1 MPGPGHPGL
10 EARHTRLSNR
20 LAVEEIQIE
29 QLTASDRQQRR
40 HSEKQRSALM
50 GSIRRF
56 GFVRPILV
64 DDHGVVLDGHA
75 LVEAARRLGMTTISA
90 IRVGGLTPLERRALM
105 MALNR
110 IGENAKWDADVLKE
124 DFQAILAD
132 PTIDIDVEITG
143 FDTIF
148 VDSLLFETDL
158 GDEEPVPEP
167 EPGPPVTRAG
177 DHWMCGDHRILCGD
191 ARDPATLAQLVP
203 DADARLIIGD
213 TPYNVRIAGNVS
225 GLGKVK
231 HGEFVMASG
240 EMSGAE
246 FVQFQKAVFQVC
258 SDVSVAGSL
267 HFYFIDWRHI
277 SEQMEAGEAVFGP
290 MKNLIVWAK
299 DNGGMGAFYRSR
311 HELLTVWKKGDAPH
325 VNNFGL
331 GETGRYRTNVWEY
344 PGANTLKK
352 GRGEEL
358 SWHPTVKPLP
368 MIMDAILDVS
378 HRGDIVLDPFGGSGT
393 TLIAAERTG
402 RRGRLVEIDPKYV
415 DVTLRRWDA
424 AHGAQPVLSATGQT
438 FAEVATE
445 RAAEAIAGDVDAID
459 WSALS

>member
-1 MPGPGHPGL
+1 MFASTG
-10 EARHTRLSNR
+10 AKAVRASNR
-20 LAVEEIQIE
+20 LVVQDLPIDQIK
-29 QLTASDRQQRR
+29 ASGRQQRI
-40 HSEKQRSALM
+40 HSEKQLSSLM
-50 GSIRRF
+50 GSMRRF
-56 GFVRPILV
+56 GVVRPILI
-64 DDHGVVLDGHA
+64 DDDDVVLDGHA
-75 LVEAARRLGMTTISA
+75 VLEAARRSGMTTIPA
-90 IRVGGLTPLERRALM
+90 IRVGGLSPVERRALM

-110 IGENAKWDADVLKE
+110 IGESAKWDTDVLRE

-132 PTIDIDVEITG
+132 PTIDLDIEVTG

-148 VDSLLFETDL
+148 VDSLLFETDPQE
-158 GDEEPVPEP
+158 DDPVPEP
-167 EPGPPVTRAG
+167 EPGPSVSRAG
-177 DHWMCGDHRILCGD
+177 DLWICGEHRIVCGD
-191 ARDPATLAQLVP
+191 ARDPAVLAHLVP
-203 DADARLIIGD
+203 EGDARLIIGD

-231 HGEFVMASG
+231 HGEFAMASG
-240 EMSGAE
+240 EMSRAE
-246 FVQFQKAVFQVC
+246 FVQFQKAVFQAC
-258 SDVSVAGSL
+258 ADVSVAGSL

-277 SEQMEAGEAVFGP
+277 PEQMEAGEAVFGP

-311 HELLTVWKKGDAPH
+311 HELITIWKKGDEPH

-331 GETGRYRTNVWEY
+331 GDTGRYRTNVWEY
-344 PGANTLKK
+344 AGANTLKK
-352 GRGEEL
+352 GRDEEL

-368 MIMDAILDVS
+368 MIMDAILDVT

-415 DVTLRRWDA
+415 DVTLRRWEA
-424 AHGAQPVLSATGQT
+424 TYGSQPVLSGTGQT
-438 FAEVATE
+438 FAEVAEE
-445 RAAEAIAGDVDAID
+445 RAVEAVADDFDAVD

>member
-1 MPGPGHPGL
+1 MTSSNSVL
-10 EARHTRLSNR
+10 EARHVRASNR
-20 LAVEEIQIE
+20 LVVEERPIE
-29 QLTASDRQQRR
+29 QLKASDRQQRI
-40 HSEKQRSALM
+40 HSEKQLSSLM
-50 GSIRRF
+50 GSMRRF
-56 GFVRPILV
+56 GVVRPILI
-64 DDHGVVLDGHA
+64 DDDDVVLDGHA
-75 LVEAARRLGMTTISA
+75 VVEAAKRSGMTTLPA
-90 IRVGGLTPLERRALM
+90 IRASGLSPLERRALM

-110 IGENAKWDADVLKE
+110 IGESAKWDAGVLRE
-124 DFQAILAD
+124 DLQAILAD
-132 PTIDIDVEITG
+132 PTIDLDIEVTG

-148 VDSLLFETDL
+148 VDGLLFEP
-158 GDEEPVPEP
+158 EPGEGELVPEP
-167 EPGPPVTRAG
+167 EPGPPISRVG
-177 DHWMCGDHRILCGD
+177 DQWICGDHRILCAD
-191 ARDPATLAQLVP
+191 ARDPAMLARLVP
-203 DADARLIIGD
+203 ESDVRLTIGD

-231 HGEFVMASG
+231 HGEFAMASG
-240 EMSGAE
+240 EMSRAE
-246 FVQFQKAVFQVC
+246 FVKFQKAVFQAC
-258 SDVSVAGSL
+258 AEVSVAGSL

-277 SEQMEAGEAVFGP
+277 PEQMAAGEAVFGP

-311 HELLTVWKKGDAPH
+311 HELITIWKKGDAPH

-352 GRGEEL
+352 GRDEEL

-368 MIMDAILDVS
+368 MIIDAILDVTR
-378 HRGDIVLDPFGGSGT
+378 RGDIVLDPFGGSGT

-415 DVTLRRWDA
+415 DVTLRRWEA
-424 AHGAQPVLSATGQT
+424 TYGSQPILSGTGQS
-438 FAEVATE
+438 FAVVAAA
-445 RAAEAIAGDVDAID
+445 RAVEAVADDLDTLD